1 MVKRPMVIQRRRLG
15 VSHCACFCPSQA
27 RTPDA
32 ALTVPAAAIMHCTH
46 IALDHGTR
54 RPGTRTVSDASVLR
68 EDVETV
74 DRVYDTLQLGLQIC
88 E

>member
-1 MVKRPMVIQRRRLG
+1 VIQRRRMG
-15 VSHCACFCPSQA
+15 VSHGACFCPSQA

-46 IALDHGTR
+46 IAVDHGTR
-54 RPGTRTVSDASVLR
+54 RPATRAVSDASVL
-68 EDVETV
+68 DLETV
-74 DRVYDTLQLGLQIC
+74 HRVCDALQLGLQIC